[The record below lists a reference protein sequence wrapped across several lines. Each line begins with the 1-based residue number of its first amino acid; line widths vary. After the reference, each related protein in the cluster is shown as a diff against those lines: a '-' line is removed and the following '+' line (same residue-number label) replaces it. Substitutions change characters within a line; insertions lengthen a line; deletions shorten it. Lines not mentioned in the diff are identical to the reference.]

1 MNQIEKHEKAILI
14 LININDVTNRILRA
28 SKDVS
33 TAKANHYLGMKEHY
47 ENRILIDRK
56 IKERLQNYYDKNF
69 KL

>member
-1 MNQIEKHEKAILI
+1 MNQLEKHEKAILI
-14 LININDVTNRILRA
+14 LTNIKDVTNRILRA

-33 TAKANHYLGMKEHY
+33 LAKANHYLGMKEHY

-69 KL
+69 RL

>member
-1 MNQIEKHEKAILI
+1 MNQLEKHEKAILI
-14 LININDVTNRILRA
+14 LTNINDVTNRILRA

-33 TAKANHYLGMKEHY
+33 LAKQNHYLGMKEHY

-69 KL
+69 RL